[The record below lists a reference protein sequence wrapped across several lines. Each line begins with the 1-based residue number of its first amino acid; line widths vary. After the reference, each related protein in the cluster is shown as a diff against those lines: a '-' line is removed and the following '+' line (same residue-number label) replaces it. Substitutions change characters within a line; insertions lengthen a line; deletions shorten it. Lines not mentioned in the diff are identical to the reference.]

1 MSNWNNPTGSS
12 TFTDFLSWMR
22 ALAIDAATFFVSA
35 PTNQPT
41 GAMKYD
47 RTNDKFQE
55 WNGSAWVDKVIEVEG
70 GGTGSATAS
79 GARTNLGLGDL
90 AVLDTVGDTEITAVD
105 ISKVTGRGALASLNT
120 VGNTE
125 ITAIALAKV
134 TGAGTLAGLNSITD
148 ANISSAVG
156 LAKGGTGAT
165 DASGARGNLGLG
177 SMATQNSNNV
187 TITGGSV
194 IAPNVADTGNN
205 TNITGLL
212 NLTGRLGA
220 YTTIRGDAI
229 TPLSVGGAN
238 LGDST
243 YDFNGLRVRAI
254 APISGQKVKIYTD
267 SSITYGVEF
276 ELDPTHTKFTLKPT
290 DNNVLT
296 LGVPGKEWANIYS
309 VTAVTVSSDIRLK
322 SKIQDLEKCL
332 ETICKLKPKR
342 YVKYGKQE
350 LGLIAQAVEEV
361 VPEAVSKGDLAEE
374 LTLEGTPW
382 GVQYE
387 MLIPILI
394 GAIKELKEE
403 IERLKDSK

>member
-1 MSNWNNPTGSS
+1 MANWNNPTGSS

-22 ALAIDAATFFVSA
+22 ALATDAATFFVSS

-47 RTNDKFQE
+47 RSNNKFQE
-55 WNGSAWVDKVIEVEG
+55 WDGSAWQDKVFSLAA

-79 GARTNLGLGDL
+79 GARSNLGLGAL
-90 AVLDTVGDTEITAVD
+90 AVLATVGDAEITDVA
-105 ISKVTGRGALASLNT
+105 ISKVSGRGALASLNT

-125 ITAIALAKV
+125 ITAVALAKV

-148 ANISSAVG
+148 VNISSAVG

-177 SMATQNSNNV
+177 SMATQNSNSV

-194 IAPNVADTGNN
+194 IASNVADTGNN
-205 TNITGLL
+205 TNITGIL

-220 YTTIRGDAI
+220 YVTIRGDAI
-229 TPLSVGGAN
+229 TPLSAGGAN
-238 LGDST
+238 LGDAT
-243 YDFNGLRVRAI
+243 YDFNGVRCRAI
-254 APISGQKVKIYTD
+254 APIAGQKVQWYD
-267 SSITYGVEF
+267 SSSISRGVSCNF
-276 ELDPTHTKFTLKPT
+276 DSTVSQFSPII
-290 DNNVLT
+290 NNVT
-296 LGVPGKEWANIYS
+296 RLGTPGLEWSNIYS

-332 ETICKLKPKR
+332 ETVCKLKPKR
-342 YVKYGKQE
+342 YIKYGKE
-350 LGLIAQAVEEV
+350 EIGLIAQAVEEV

-374 LTLEGTPW
+374 LTSEGTPW

-403 IERLKDSK
+403 IEELKKCK